1 MTKTVLFYARYST
14 DRQHEVSIETQIELG
29 EAFVKDR
36 GWKLAATY
44 SDAAISG
51 TSYLLRPGIQSLM
64 AHVKR
69 ERIDVVLCVTVDRL
83 SRDIE
88 HSAKILKELRY
99 RDADI
104 WTVHAGTPV
113 TDLEMALRAAL
124 SHELV
129 EQIRYRTR
137 EGMKTAVKKGKA
149 STCLAYGYRL
159 TQQRDEMGDRIK
171 GLREIDPEKA
181 DIVRRIYQL
190 YADGMSPRDIALLLN
205 KEKVTGPRGRK
216 WRDTA
221 IRGHVG
227 RGTGILNNESYIGR
241 MVWNRRQYRKN
252 PQTEKR
258 TARANDASEWVLA
271 EVPQMRI
278 VSDELWGRVK
288 DRQKEIGELFDFG
301 QSNRLNATHRPEYL
315 LSQLLECAECG
326 GPYAIS
332 GKDRY
337 SCTNRKK
344 RLPIDELGGACC
356 SNSKTIIRQELE
368 SRVLDCLPAAF
379 FAGGIFDVL
388 SEQIIAHETA
398 KLKRPLA
405 ERDQMKRK
413 LLEVE
418 GKQQNIIQQ
427 ISDRAIEG
435 RPRLPALDDTLDRLE
450 VERQTLE
457 KEIASFTESGP
468 DMIAKIEELRRRH
481 NPQETEMAMRQF
493 MRMARKGKDEDAKRA
508 LMPIVRQL
516 VQKVVIGKTPGHQ
529 QANLQVHGLI
539 AAILAQMDVIDYMSS
554 RLISEI
560 HEDFMDRIEA
570 GELDSEEKKEM
581 MLDIYREEL
590 LERFPEWENLQMSV
604 VAGAGFE
611 PAAFRL

>member
-1 MTKTVLFYARYST
+1 MTKNVLFYARYST

-29 EAFVKDR
+29 EAFIKKQ
-36 GWKLAATY
+36 GWKLVETY

-51 TSYLLRPGIQSLM
+51 TSYQLRPGIQRLM

-83 SRDIE
+83 SRDTE

-137 EGMKTAVKKGKA
+137 EGMKTAVRKGQA
-149 STCLAYGYRL
+149 STCLAYGYKL
-159 TQQRDEMGDRIK
+159 SQQRDGTGDRIK

-181 DIVRRIYQL
+181 EIVRRIYRL
-190 YADGMSPRDIALLLN
+190 YADGMSPRDIALLLD
-205 KEKVTGPRGRK
+205 KEKVPGSRGNR

-227 RGTGILNNESYIGR
+227 RGTGILNNEIYIGR

-252 PQTEKR
+252 PETEKR
-258 TARANDASEWVLA
+258 TARANDASEWILTD
-271 EVPQMRI
+271 VPQMRI
-278 VSDELWGRVK
+278 VSDELWQRVK
-288 DRQKEIGELFDFG
+288 DRQKEIGEQFDFG

-315 LSQLLECAECG
+315 LSGLLECEECG

-344 RLPIDELGGACC
+344 GFSIDELGGKCC
-356 SNSKTIIRQELE
+356 GNSKTITRQELE
-368 SRVLDCLPAAF
+368 SRVLDCMPVAF
-379 FAGGIFDVL
+379 FATGIFDTL
-388 SEQIIAHETA
+388 SAQIIAFETA
-398 KLKRPLA
+398 KLKRLPA

-413 LLEVE
+413 LTELE

-427 ISDRAIEG
+427 ISDRAAEG
-435 RPRLPALDDTLDRLE
+435 RPRLPALDDMLDRLE
-450 VERQTLE
+450 TERQTLE
-457 KEIASFTESGP
+457 QEIANFTETGP
-468 DMIAKIEELRRRH
+468 DMVTKIEALRERH
-481 NPQETEMAMRQF
+481 NPQATEMGMRQF
-493 MRMARKGKDEDAKRA
+493 MLMARRGKDEDAKRG

-516 VQKVVIGKTPGHQ
+516 IQKVVIGKTPGHQ
-529 QANLQVHGLI
+529 PASGVLPVSPDRS
-539 AAILAQMDVIDYMSS
+539 A
-554 RLISEI
+554 RLI
-560 HEDFMDRIEA
+560 
-570 GELDSEEKKEM
+570 
-581 MLDIYREEL
+581 
-590 LERFPEWENLQMSV
+590 
-604 VAGAGFE
+604 
-611 PAAFRL
+611 